1 MIAFSIRYNIPKE
14 KFIGERR
21 ETVDAKNAKSA
32 INKLKKRLA
41 KSFNKFLPKS
51 KQTKTVR
58 INVISC
64 DVIGYY

>member
-1 MIAFSIRYNIPKE
+1 MIAFSIRYSISKE
-14 KFIGERR
+14 KFIGERQ
-21 ETVDAKNAKSA
+21 ETIDAKNAKSA
-32 INKLKKRLA
+32 INKIKKRLA

>member
-1 MIAFSIRYNIPKE
+1 MIAFSIRYSIPKE
-14 KFIGERR
+14 KFIRERR
-21 ETVDAKNAKSA
+21 ETIDAKNAKCA
-32 INKLKKRLA
+32 ILKLKKRLA
-41 KSFNKFLPKS
+41 KSFNKFLPES